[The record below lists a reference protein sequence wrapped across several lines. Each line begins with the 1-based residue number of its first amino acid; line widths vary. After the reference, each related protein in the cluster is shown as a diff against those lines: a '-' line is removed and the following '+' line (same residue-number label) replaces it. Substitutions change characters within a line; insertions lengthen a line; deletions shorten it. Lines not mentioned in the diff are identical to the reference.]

1 MLPKS
6 QRLTKEDFKG
16 LRPKVFFRGE
26 LFDIGYIPG
35 ETKKFACVIA
45 KKTLSKAVDRNLI
58 KRRIMECLQE
68 VNPSKPYSFVIYPKK
83 ISLSTSYQQLHKEI
97 IKAFATLR

>member
-6 QRLTKEDFKG
+6 ERLTKEDFKG
-16 LRPKVFFRGE
+16 SRPKVFFRGE
-26 LFDIGYIPG
+26 LFDIAYIPG

-45 KKTLSKAVDRNLI
+45 KKTLARAVDRNLV
-58 KRRIMECLQE
+58 KRRIMESLHE
-68 VNPSKPYSFVIYPKK
+68 MNPPKPYSFVIYPKK
-83 ISLSTSYQQLHKEI
+83 ISLSTPYQQLHEEI